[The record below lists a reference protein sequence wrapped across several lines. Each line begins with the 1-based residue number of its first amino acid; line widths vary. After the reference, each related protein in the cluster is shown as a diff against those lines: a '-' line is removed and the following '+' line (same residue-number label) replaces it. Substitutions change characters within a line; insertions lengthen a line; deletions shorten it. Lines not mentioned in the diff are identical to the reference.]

1 LWQNPIALEQRELI
15 SDLTTYCKFWN
26 YNFSFDRQISF
37 ENDIGFLR
45 LEVFFSTAR
54 DTKKYKL
61 NGMHYRPLILGY
73 FELYNLLKFVKWAK
87 YVTYKLVR
95 FTSQH
100 SLKYLKFLRF
110 VSKVVK
116 ANHKSTGIE
125 TKNVLGKD

>member
-1 LWQNPIALEQRELI
+1 
-15 SDLTTYCKFWN
+15 
-26 YNFSFDRQISF
+26 
-37 ENDIGFLR
+37 
-45 LEVFFSTAR
+45 
-54 DTKKYKL
+54 
-61 NGMHYRPLILGY
+61 MHYRPLILGY
-73 FELYNLLKFVKWAK
+73 FELYNLLKFVK

-100 SLKYLKFLRF
+100 SLKYLKFPRF